1 MKVNHVVA
9 TSSAN
14 PQSNNTTFKGW
25 LTYTNTQGLK
35 KMLNTDSIQNIESKK
50 IKYIIKDRKFTGNY
64 IFDAVRILLNG
75 DNRVAQNSVS
85 KIKGTVKTKTATI
98 SIGEESICLG
108 RTAYAN
114 PGYQHRNSAVL
125 EESYSDSKINLD
137 ANTHS
142 ESFVHDKWDTIIINF
157 QDFTKAFQTALTKGF
172 GEVKSKALPK
182 EGDIKSKFFSIA
194 NEKLPTETRCYKERK
209 WFGMNQGF
217 MECNAYEIINVP
229 SVATIKKNMAD
240 LDKPLK
246 KEYGKNIQISYDND
260 CPGENGAYDSFEI
273 IIE

>member
-1 MKVNHVVA
+1 MKVNHVGA
-9 TSSAN
+9 TSSVN

-25 LTYTNTQGLK
+25 LTYTNAQGVK

-75 DNRVAQNSVS
+75 DNRVTKNSVS
-85 KIKGTVKTKTATI
+85 EIKGTVKTKTATI

-125 EESYSDSKINLD
+125 EESFSDSDIKLD

-142 ESFVHDKWDTIIINF
+142 ESFVHDKWDTIIVNF

-172 GEVKSKALPK
+172 GEVKSKALP
-182 EGDIKSKFFSIA
+182 EEHDIKGKFFSIVY
-194 NEKLPTETRCYKERK
+194 KQLPTETRCYKEKK
-209 WFGMNQGF
+209 WFGMNHGF
-217 MECNAYEIINVP
+217 MECNAYEITNVP
-229 SVATIKKNMAD
+229 SVKTIKKKMAD
-240 LDKPLK
+240 FDEPLK
-246 KEYGKNIQISYDND
+246 KEYGKNVKISYDND
-260 CPGENGAYDSFEI
+260 CPGENGEYDPFEI